1 MFCLMAV
8 IGSAAISAPHELS
21 AQNDEILIVT
31 GGKSPRPLKD
41 TPTSVAVVTGGA
53 LRDEGVN
60 SAYEILDQTPN
71 VAVDGNRTTFSI
83 RGVDAY
89 SASGAG
95 DGALATIYVDGAA
108 VPRLALAAGP
118 LDLYDIDQ
126 VEIFRGPQSTVQGR
140 NALAGT
146 VILKSTDPG
155 FEWVGGAQLSW
166 RNKDQQRRAGG
177 VLGGPIVGDQLAFR
191 LAAEVS
197 SADGLIRNITTDGK
211 ADHQRSLMLRGK
223 LLMAPRAAPDLTVVG
238 TYFHDRHE
246 RGTFYTE
253 LDTPFDARQRL
264 STADFADKKQ
274 VSTSI
279 ATLRATY
286 ALATGAT
293 VETVTSYSRIR
304 FRSAS
309 DADRS
314 ASPGRVSRIDDQT
327 RSFQQ
332 EVRLSLRKSWIDGVI
347 GGYYLRDRN
356 AYSYSGTQNLTLAS
370 LGVPLQLQ
378 AMGLPPRSINAVL
391 DLYGGVVPLQS
402 ISAQPRTTENHAA
415 FADFTISLNDKVRLN
430 LGLRYDAEA
439 QLQSATQMVSIDGPL
454 PAPDT
459 AIAALAPIVGS
470 LNSILQG
477 LAEEASGA
485 EPVSRVRYRA
495 WLPKFGLTY
504 HAMHNAALSLTIQR
518 GYRAGGSGFN
528 EQRAYRYG
536 YAPEYVTNY
545 EGALRST
552 FFGGRLALNANVYR
566 TDWKQQQVLVQL
578 TPGALFDTQVVN
590 AGRSLLQGFEVEA
603 RQSVGQR
610 IRLVAG
616 IGHSNARFLAFNV
629 NQGTLFQNAPGKDF
643 PQAPRWT
650 LSGNATYVHP
660 GGLFANMSASYRS
673 AYFQDIFDEGARDIE
688 ALGLLNAKIGWRG
701 KRLSAY
707 VTARNLFNAQKL
719 VQFFVDSDGRRRG
732 LLNAPRTIGLSLEG
746 QL

>member
-1 MFCLMAV
+1 MFWLIAV
-8 IGSAAISAPHELS
+8 MGSAAISAPHELS
-21 AQNDEILIVT
+21 APDDEILIVT

-53 LRDEGVN
+53 LRDEGAN
-60 SAYEILDQTPN
+60 STYEILDQTPN

-146 VILKSTDPG
+146 VILKSADPG
-155 FEWVGGAQLSW
+155 FEWIGATQLSW

-177 VLGGPIVGDQLAFR
+177 VLGGPIVRDQLAFR

-197 SADGLIRNITTDGK
+197 AADGLIKNVTTDGE
-211 ADHQRSLMLRGK
+211 ADHQRSFMLRGK
-223 LLMAPRAAPDLTVVG
+223 LLMTPRVAPDLTVVG
-238 TYFHDRHE
+238 TYLHDRHE

-253 LDTPFDARQRL
+253 LDAPYDARQRV
-264 STADFADKKQ
+264 STADFADSKQ

-279 ATLRATY
+279 ATLTATY
-286 ALATGAT
+286 ALDTGAT

-309 DADRS
+309 DADRG

-327 RSFQQ
+327 RSLQQ
-332 EVRLSLRKSWIDGVI
+332 EVRMSLRKSWIDGII

-356 AYSYSGTQNLTLAS
+356 AYSYSGTQNLALAS
-370 LGVPLQLQ
+370 LGVPRQLQ
-378 AMGLPPRSINAVL
+378 AMGLPLQSINTVL
-391 DLYGGVVPLQS
+391 ALYGGVVPLKS

-415 FADFTISLNDKVRLN
+415 FADFTIPLNDKVRLN
-430 LGLRYDAEA
+430 LGLRYDAET
-439 QLQSATQMVSIDGPL
+439 QLQSATQMVSINGPL
-454 PAPDT
+454 PDPDGG
-459 AIAALAPIVGS
+459 AAALAPIVGR

-477 LAEEASGA
+477 LADDANGV
-485 EPVSRVRYRA
+485 EPPSRVKYRV
-495 WLPKFGLTY
+495 WLPKLGLIY
-504 HAMHNAALSLTIQR
+504 DAMHNVALSLTVQR

-528 EQRAYRYG
+528 EQRAYSYG
-536 YAPEYVTNY
+536 YAPEYVTHY
-545 EGALRST
+545 EWALRST
-552 FFGGRLALNANVYR
+552 LFGGRLALNANAYR

-578 TPGALFDTQVVN
+578 TPGALFDTQVLN
-590 AGRSLLQGFEVEA
+590 AGRSLLQGFEVEV

-616 IGHSNARFLAFNV
+616 IGHSNARFLAFDV
-629 NQGTLFQNAPGKDF
+629 NQGALFQNAPGKDF

-650 LSGNATYVHP
+650 LSGSATYVHP

-673 AYFQDIFDEGARDIE
+673 AYFQDILDEGARDIK
-688 ALGLLNAKIGWRG
+688 ALGLFNAKIGWRT

-707 VTARNLFNAQKL
+707 ITARNLFNAQKL
-719 VQFFVDSDGRRRG
+719 VQCFIDSDGRRRG
-732 LLNAPRTIGLSLEG
+732 LLNATRTVGLSLES